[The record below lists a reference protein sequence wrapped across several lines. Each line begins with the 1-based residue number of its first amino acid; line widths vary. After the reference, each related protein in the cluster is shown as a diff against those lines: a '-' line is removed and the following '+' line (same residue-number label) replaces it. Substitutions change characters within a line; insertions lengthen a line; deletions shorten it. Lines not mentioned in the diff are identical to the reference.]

1 MKQKSVLE
9 RALDALQ
16 NAGQATLRWQYQKDM
31 MKMQFFSKE
40 EYERII
46 NDVADKVI
54 SRMRVTVDASEII
67 EAIEEIERRL
77 KDLGK

>member
-40 EYERII
+40 EYDRII

-54 SRMRVTVDASEII
+54 SRMRLTVDASEII

>member
-16 NAGQATLRWQYQKDM
+16 NAGDATLRWQYQKDM

-40 EYERII
+40 EYDRII

-54 SRMRVTVDASEII
+54 SRMRLTVDASEII

>member
-54 SRMRVTVDASEII
+54 SRMRLTVDASEII

>member
-54 SRMRVTVDASEII
+54 SRMRVSVDASEII

>member
-1 MKQKSVLE
+1 
-9 RALDALQ
+9 
-16 NAGQATLRWQYQKDM
+16 
-31 MKMQFFSKE
+31 MQFFSKE

-54 SRMRVTVDASEII
+54 SRMRLTVDASEII